1 MKRREFIA
9 AAAAGIT
16 LGVPRPET
24 VWAADET
31 PAIRQVIKDCYSVF
45 YTERDKTKYRALL
58 TDDYVLLEKGEI
70 LDADHDIAMMPAP
83 GSDFART
90 DTFDFRKMNVLEDT
104 AYVIYVVKSEIT
116 NKKKVPQNEVGQ
128 WLESAILRRSGK
140 RWRIALIHSTQITK
154 PGS

>member
-16 LGVPRPET
+16 LGVAPAGT
-24 VWAADET
+24 VSAADEA

-45 YTERDKTKYRALL
+45 YTERDKNKYRSLL

-70 LDADHDIAMMPAP
+70 LDAEHDMAMMPPP

-90 DTFDFRKMNVLEDT
+90 DTFDFRRVTVLEDT

-116 NKKKVPQNEVGQ
+116 DKRKVPQNEAGQ